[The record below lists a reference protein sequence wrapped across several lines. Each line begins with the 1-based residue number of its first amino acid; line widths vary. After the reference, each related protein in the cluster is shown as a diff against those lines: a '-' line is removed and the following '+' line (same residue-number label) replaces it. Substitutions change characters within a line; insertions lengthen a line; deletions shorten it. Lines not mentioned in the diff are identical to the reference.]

1 MYSQK
6 AIKLSGLT
14 PVGKD
19 ALGIPQYIGTK
30 EQWMEADKVDK
41 EKSGAQIARR
51 SPETMEDSQQSDRE
65 LYDDDRNNLK

>member
-41 EKSGAQIARR
+41 EKSGSQISRQE
-51 SPETMEDSQQSDRE
+51 PETMEDSQQSDRE

>member
-30 EQWMEADKVDK
+30 EQWTEADKVDK
-41 EKSGAQIARR
+41 EKSGSQISRQE
-51 SPETMEDSQQSDRE
+51 PETMKDSQQEDE
-65 LYDDDRNNLK
+65 QLYNEQI